1 MDGDAER
8 RLEERLDRWTS
19 DLRDALV
26 RIEAKLDAKAQAADL
41 KAIDDRLRAAELAF
55 AAYTAKSKLIGGIV
69 YSLLL
74 PAMGLVYIVLKK
86 AGI

>member
-26 RIEAKLDAKAQAADL
+26 RIEAKLDAKAAAV
-41 KAIDDRLRAAELAF
+41 ELAKLQDQHRALELDF
-55 AAYTAKSKLIGGIV
+55 AAFKARVITYGAVMALIVVPGV
-69 YSLLL
+69 TLVMKRL
-74 PAMGLVYIVLKK
+74 GL
-86 AGI
+86 